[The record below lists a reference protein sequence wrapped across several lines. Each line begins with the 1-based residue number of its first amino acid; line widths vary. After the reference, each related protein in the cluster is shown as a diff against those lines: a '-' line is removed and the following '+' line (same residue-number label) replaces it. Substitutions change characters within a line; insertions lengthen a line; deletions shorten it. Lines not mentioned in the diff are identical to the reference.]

1 MDDGQS
7 IWKICL
13 SLREVGEDAREDTGM
28 KDTGVKKLLLIS
40 AFPDTP
46 ESYGNLRLMMEDLGI
61 ESLDFTTTVD
71 LKLALL
77 LVGKPLGKPKYN
89 CPFCDSCPPFS
100 GTYNLYTMARLFSEH
115 KVISSRLIFLVMNFC
130 INLGIQ

>member
-13 SLREVGEDAREDTGM
+13 SLREEGEDVREDTGM

-46 ESYGNLRLMMEDLGI
+46 ESYGNLRLMIEDLGI

-71 LKLALL
+71 LKLALI

-89 CPFCDSCPPFS
+89 YPFCDNCPPFS
-100 GTYNLYTMARLFSEH
+100 GTYNLYTLARLF
-115 KVISSRLIFLVMNFC
+115 C
-130 INLGIQ
+130 T